1 MEDNIGDMM
10 EDIRSVV
17 SNHLSDQKYEWKETF
32 DVLNTLPLVIDL
44 RAQICKLED
53 ENKKL
58 KILFSAT
65 NEKKN
70 IELEILEVKKEKSLE
85 DSENPTHFFD
95 FPTESG
101 EDTDDEDDDE
111 DKHTPIE
118 FGEAHDT
125 DDENEEEEEED
136 ELIGGILPSSD
147 SQDEPH
153 VLTVFDA
160 PPSDGIEVEVW
171 GREEGDYEQ
180 DVRKLSDSETDVE
193 TYGVNPLNL
202 TTDCSYFVIK
212 HGGQTYYTRDRI
224 NGDIVCGVGDRVGE
238 VVGKLQNGT
247 GFFS

>member
-1 MEDNIGDMM
+1 MEDNIRDMM

-32 DVLNTLPLVIDL
+32 DVLNTLPLVITL
-44 RAQICKLED
+44 RAQIRKLED

-58 KILFSAT
+58 KILFSTT

-70 IELEILEVKKEKSLE
+70 IELEILEVKKDKSLE
-85 DSENPTHFFD
+85 DNEIPTHFFN

-101 EDTDDEDDDE
+101 EDTDDEDKDV
-111 DKHTPIE
+111 PIE

-125 DDENEEEEEED
+125 DEENEDEED
-136 ELIGGILPSSD
+136 ELDGERLPSAD
-147 SQDEPH
+147 SQNEPH

-193 TYGVNPLNL
+193 TYGVNPHTL
-202 TTDCSYFVIK
+202 TTDCSHFVIK

>member
-32 DVLNTLPLVIDL
+32 DVLNTLPLVIEL

-65 NEKKN
+65 HEKKN

-101 EDTDDEDDDE
+101 EDTDDED
-111 DKHTPIE
+111 KHTPIE
-118 FGEAHDT
+118 LGETCDT
-125 DDENEEEEEED
+125 DEENEEEED
-136 ELIGGILPSSD
+136 ELTGGILQSANEPCVLKAHGLAGSAG
-147 SQDEPH
+147 DE
-153 VLTVFDA
+153 VVDEA
-160 PPSDGIEVEVW
+160 EQIASDGDAQTEV
-171 GREEGDYEQ
+171 
-180 DVRKLSDSETDVE
+180 LDSEDDDML
-193 TYGVNPLNL
+193 PLEAN
-202 TTDCSYFVIK
+202 TP
-212 HGGQTYYTRDRI
+212 
-224 NGDIVCGVGDRVGE
+224 
-238 VVGKLQNGT
+238 T
-247 GFFS
+247 GH